1 MDYAYTIQGWIKSV
15 NGEEVDEQTM
25 MGADGNNDP
34 LATTNI
40 NQHGARDAFGYS
52 LSYFEDDYNS
62 SNTTML
68 NHSKGANPNLAADI
82 YNGNIGSM
90 FTALSDQ
97 NESAIGTHQTKYTYD
112 QLNRIKSMR
121 GFDRTVGVPEAASN
135 YSTEY
140 QYDENGNLTSL
151 LRKAGASGAID
162 ELSYVYDDPVNGG
175 FNNRLT
181 QVQDTEGQVLPVDL
195 DNQSPNNYEYD
206 EIGQLIKDDAEKIAS
221 INWTANNKIDF
232 IEYQQGEAIETIQFE
247 YGAMGNRISKR
258 VYSVLSDSV
267 ITTYY
272 ILDAQGNPMST
283 YKLYGNV
290 GSNSDDNLYLSER
303 NIYGSERV
311 GMEKIGEIIAS
322 SNVLNVNINTD
333 IAVITGDKF
342 FEMSN
347 HLGNVLQVVTDNKL
361 PEPDGQN
368 GVDHY
373 VADVVSYSDYYPFGM
388 QMPGRNGNS
397 SEYDYG
403 FNGMLKDDE
412 IKGEGNSYDFGA
424 RLYDPRVG
432 RWLSRDAHE
441 RDYAHLTPYNFVNG
455 MVINAIDPDG
465 NDIIILGASTGA
477 EGLGHGAVLIG
488 NDDKG
493 WTYYSKDG
501 TYSSSGSSG
510 EPDKNKETPDPFNS
524 LEDFL
529 DSDYNNVDGSPYYDK
544 AFKIKSSSSQLH
556 KDNGGTLTSDE
567 IDQTM
572 AKAALDEKES
582 NYDVMLSSCIDV
594 CSDALDAGGF
604 DPGIERGFWEDIG
617 WTILTGGQRPDKVDD
632 RWYSEE
638 NSSGYVEMDPNDRIK
653 TIEENNETT
662 TLETDTS
669 D

>member
-25 MGADGNNDP
+25 MGADGNNDA

-247 YGAMGNRISKR
+247 YGAMGHRISKR

-303 NIYGSERV
+303 NIYGSSRV
-311 GMEKIGEIIAS
+311 GLKPDIDYSHKVKIDR
-322 SNVLNVNINTD
+322 NI
-333 IAVITGDKF
+333 
-342 FEMSN
+342 
-347 HLGNVLQVVTDNKL
+347 
-361 PEPDGQN
+361 
-368 GVDHY
+368 
-373 VADVVSYSDYYPFGM
+373 
-388 QMPGRNGNS
+388 
-397 SEYDYG
+397 
-403 FNGMLKDDE
+403 
-412 IKGEGNSYDFGA
+412 
-424 RLYDPRVG
+424 
-432 RWLSRDAHE
+432 
-441 RDYAHLTPYNFVNG
+441 
-455 MVINAIDPDG
+455 
-465 NDIIILGASTGA
+465 
-477 EGLGHGAVLIG
+477 
-488 NDDKG
+488 
-493 WTYYSKDG
+493 
-501 TYSSSGSSG
+501 
-510 EPDKNKETPDPFNS
+510 
-524 LEDFL
+524 
-529 DSDYNNVDGSPYYDK
+529 
-544 AFKIKSSSSQLH
+544 QL
-556 KDNGGTLTSDE
+556 
-567 IDQTM
+567 
-572 AKAALDEKES
+572 
-582 NYDVMLSSCIDV
+582 
-594 CSDALDAGGF
+594 
-604 DPGIERGFWEDIG
+604 
-617 WTILTGGQRPDKVDD
+617 
-632 RWYSEE
+632 
-638 NSSGYVEMDPNDRIK
+638 
-653 TIEENNETT
+653 
-662 TLETDTS
+662 
-669 D
+669 